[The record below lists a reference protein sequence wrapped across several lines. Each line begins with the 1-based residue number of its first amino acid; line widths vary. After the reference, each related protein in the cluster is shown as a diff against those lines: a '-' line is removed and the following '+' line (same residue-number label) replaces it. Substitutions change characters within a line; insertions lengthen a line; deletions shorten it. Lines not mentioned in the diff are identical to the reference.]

1 MKLKKYYSLVFDG
14 GHDSTF
20 GSVNDENR
28 RTVQEQ
34 VGEALGFTWQQAGF
48 SLAVTLA
55 LWGLSVWQH
64 RENWFALYALMFF
77 PVTASCLIILASQKW
92 FALCRSWTA
101 VWVLLIVLVL
111 SSSCAATALYWTWT
125 KEWHWV
131 RPSMVTCLLLTLV
144 FSFLGLGL
152 PLWKMQM
159 QTRAYQIANLKSAI
173 LSAELKALQAQ
184 IEPHFLYN
192 TLSNARYLARH
203 DAEKAVFMLDHLISY
218 LQCLL
223 PDLRSQTASLEREFE
238 LAGHYLALM
247 SLRFGDRLEYQ
258 IHLPEELKAVQIAPM
273 MLMTLVENAVQHGV
287 EPTPG
292 QVAVR
297 LIAERRHGKLR
308 ILVTDSGAGLG
319 QKILGTGVGLRNLRD
334 RLCAMYGKAAD
345 LSLHRLDAQVTVA
358 ELTLPMTELQVTA

>member
-1 MKLKKYYSLVFDG
+1 
-14 GHDSTF
+14 
-20 GSVNDENR
+20 
-28 RTVQEQ
+28 
-34 VGEALGFTWQQAGF
+34 
-48 SLAVTLA
+48 
-55 LWGLSVWQH
+55 
-64 RENWFALYALMFF
+64 
-77 PVTASCLIILASQKW
+77 
-92 FALCRSWTA
+92 
-101 VWVLLIVLVL
+101 
-111 SSSCAATALYWTWT
+111 
-125 KEWHWV
+125 
-131 RPSMVTCLLLTLV
+131 MVTCLLLTLV

-297 LIAERRHGKLR
+297 LFAERRHGKLR
-308 ILVTDSGAGLG
+308 IMVTDSGAGLG